1 MAPDGA
7 PTRRPL
13 ETASAYRG
21 LGLVVFPECPPTCP
35 TCEERNKGK
44 VPWEPS
50 AGRHMSG
57 WQQRGLANDAELE
70 AWGAA
75 DARRVAAGQAPANVG
90 CRCGPGCLGDEG
102 LIGAD
107 ADGPRGLADLARHL
121 GLAPGVLEA
130 AITEYRQSGM
140 FGPALGTATYLTP
153 SGGLRVLWRVPE
165 GHALHTAG
173 KDAGHDGLRL
183 AWAGSQIVLPP
194 STRADGDYRWLPGHS
209 PWQVGFNAP
218 PATVLAAMAGKGH
231 RDLRPSGVLA
241 SGRTAAYPA
250 ATGDSGPD
258 RDGCLADSTWLPY
271 DLDLLRDGAPR
282 GQRSEAVRRLELQM
296 LAANWAPE
304 QVVAALAGQPWVQG
318 MRGNILEW
326 LGADVL
332 RAAAW
337 RTEGAGAAAVGGG
350 RPVSPAPAVAASAP
364 VQASAHPGLDLR
376 RLGEALA
383 RRLPEPGFDLDE
395 AMAIAVAD
403 AADAWR
409 AQAELRAAVGIA
421 AVRARRAVLG
431 AAAADREGAE
441 PLDTVEAPGSADGP
455 EAPAAP
461 PVDVHPERDG
471 PGIAAAAPPAARG
484 VPSLAAATADSE
496 GHAPWARY
504 DRQDGGR
511 RLRTCDGE
519 RDSAIR
525 RGLEGIR
532 GFLGGLAHAT
542 RSQLRLLEHCG
553 RLLGG
558 YDRCRREAWG
568 RPHDLRAPER
578 HATTGGAWLW
588 GKQPCDGRGHEECA
602 PFHAARELGERWGP
616 ALEEVYRPAPVAVL
630 ALSAP
635 GWGLEET
642 RKAAAG
648 LLRSAKVRK
657 ALGLC
662 AGFLAFEPGNAPG
675 YTFNLVVPLHRAG
688 ELRTLLLKAWRTRVP
703 CGWARMLDDLPQR
716 CTALEALVELRVRSE
731 QAVLLALGTGRVE
744 LGRAI
749 DLYAVETGAFSGS
762 DIGGQLQRLVLAP
775 GMRTLAKDIREGR
788 QPLEAAVGD
797 GSGGGGIAAGPGAQ
811 GGAGTAPT
819 TGGMGTAGAIPSNR
833 PTEPGM
839 PCAAGTP
846 GGSAGPGS
854 SAASPGGPETDDEDA
869 GWVPCPWDPTL
880 EMRPSRDPRKP
891 RALPWWKLE
900 KMAARGE
907 VVPILHN
914 GRLIGYRTPPPGG
927 SRGGRTP

>member
-1 MAPDGA
+1 MAPDGTRA
-7 PTRRPL
+7 PL
-13 ETASAYRG
+13 QTAAAYRD
-21 LGLVVFPECPPTCP
+21 LGLVVFPECPPSCP
-35 TCEERNKGK
+35 TCEERNRGK

-50 AGRHMSG
+50 TGRHMSG
-57 WQQRGLANDAELE
+57 WQQRGLPSDGELDAWLD
-70 AWGAA
+70 A
-75 DARRVAAGQAPANVG
+75 DAGRTEAGQAPANLG
-90 CRCGPGCLGDEG
+90 CRCGPRCLGDDG

-107 ADGPRGLADLARHL
+107 ADGPRGLADLALHL
-121 GLAPGVLEA
+121 GLAPGALPA
-130 AITEYRQSGM
+130 AVTEYRRSGI
-140 FGPALGTATYLTP
+140 FGPALGTAAYITP
-153 SGGLRVLWRVPE
+153 SAGLRALWRVPD
-165 GHALHTAG
+165 GPALRTAG

-183 AWAGSQIVLPP
+183 AWAGGQIVLPP
-194 STRADGDYRWLPGHS
+194 STRAAGDYRWLPGHS
-209 PWQVGFNAP
+209 PWQTGVNAP

-231 RDLRPSGVLA
+231 RDIRPSVVLA
-241 SGRTAAYPA
+241 PGRTAAYPA

-271 DLDLLRDGAPR
+271 DLALLRDGAPR
-282 GQRSEAVRRLELQM
+282 GQRSEAVRRLELEM
-296 LAANWAPE
+296 LAAGWAPE
-304 QVVAALAGQPWVQG
+304 QVVAALAAQPWIAA
-318 MRGNILEW
+318 MRRNIVGW
-326 LGADVL
+326 LTADVL
-332 RAAAW
+332 RAQAW
-337 RTEGAGAAAVGGG
+337 RAEGAEATAVGGG
-350 RPVSPAPAVAASAP
+350 RPLSPAPSVAASGP
-364 VQASAHPGLDLR
+364 GRASARPGLDLR
-376 RLGEALA
+376 HLAEALA
-383 RRLPEPGFDLDE
+383 RRLPEPGFDLEE

-409 AQAELRAAVGIA
+409 AEAELRAAVGIA
-421 AVRARRAVLG
+421 VVRARRAALG
-431 AAAADREGAE
+431 AGTTDPAGSA
-441 PLDTVEAPGSADGP
+441 PLATPEAPGPAQSP
-455 EAPAAP
+455 EVPAALP
-461 PVDVHPERDG
+461 GDAHSEPDG
-471 PGIAAAAPPAARG
+471 TGVAAAAPPTVRG
-484 VPSLAAATADSE
+484 APPLAATAADSE

-558 YDRCRREAWG
+558 YDRCRHEAWG

-578 HATTGGAWLW
+578 RATAGGAWLW

-602 PFHAARELGERWGP
+602 PFHAARELGERWG
-616 ALEEVYRPAPVAVL
+616 ATLEEVYGPTPVAVL
-630 ALSAP
+630 ALLAP

-648 LLRSAKVRK
+648 LLRSAKVRN

-662 AGFLAFEPGNAPG
+662 VGFLAFEPGNAPG
-675 YTFNLVVPLHRAG
+675 YTFNVVVPAHRADA
-688 ELRTLLLKAWRTRVP
+688 LRSLLPRAWRTRVP
-703 CGWARMLDDLPQR
+703 CGWARVLDDLPQR

-731 QAVLLALGTGRVE
+731 QAILLALGSGQVE

-775 GMRTLAKDIREGR
+775 GMRKLAKDIREGR
-788 QPLEAAVGD
+788 QPLAAAVGD
-797 GSGGGGIAAGPGAQ
+797 GGGGAGTGGGLGAQ
-811 GGAGTAPT
+811 GGAGTVPT

-833 PTEPGM
+833 PTVPGT

-846 GGSAGPGS
+846 GAPAGP
-854 SAASPGGPETDDEDA
+854 APGPAGTSGGDADDDA

-914 GRLIGYRTPPPGG
+914 GRLIGYRTPPPSG